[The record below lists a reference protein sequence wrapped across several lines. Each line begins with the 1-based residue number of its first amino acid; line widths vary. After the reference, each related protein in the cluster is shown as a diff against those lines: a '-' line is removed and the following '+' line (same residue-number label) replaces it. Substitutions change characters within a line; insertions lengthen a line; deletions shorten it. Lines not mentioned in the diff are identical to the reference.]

1 MQTDTIILERHKFLP
16 ADMVGRAIS
25 GRLTTDDFCAL
36 TGKPELMA
44 MADRFDEIAFKEF
57 FHNEELRELFEASGK
72 RFAPIRGGSRENDI
86 VPFISEFAAASAA
99 TVNKWKP
106 IPQYRA
112 STNGAYQWRGF
123 FWLYETTEANADN
136 TLKLAVAQGVSA
148 TFTDIQALGTNAMGL
163 LDTGAILTP
172 FTNINGAASGGAAGA
187 AVTPTVT
194 RVAVAQALRHQ
205 GVTAGTGTVPALQVG
220 SYGVFL

>member
-1 MQTDTIILERHKFLP
+1 MQTETLILPRDKFLP

-25 GRLTTDDFCAL
+25 GRLTTDDFFAL
-36 TGKPELMA
+36 QGKPELMA
-44 MADRFDEIAFKEF
+44 MADRFDEIAFDEF
-57 FHNEELRELFEASGK
+57 FKNEQVRELREGAGK
-72 RFAPIRGGSRENDI
+72 WPLIRGGSRENDI
-86 VPFISEFAAASAA
+86 IPYISEFAAAAAA

-106 IPQYRA
+106 IQAYRA

-172 FTNINGAASGGAAGA
+172 FTNISGAASGGAAGA

-194 RVAVAQALRHQ
+194 RVAVAQSLRHQ
-205 GVTAGTGTVPALQVG
+205 TVTAGTGTVPALQVG
-220 SYGVFL
+220 SYGVYL